1 MFKYSGM
8 DKDEMKEV
16 MKIAIKEAKE
26 EKKSTIAFSSVS
38 EDVISSYLASIDIL
52 VLVGDPPNAVEN
64 NDVSFEPF
72 QWLDTEEIDTPRAIS
87 HLEQE
92 LKKFGV
98 IFGRNNYKM
107 FDVHK
112 YDTLLSFEDE
122 KSGSVSGGTDLLIAP
137 YGIAIESVRKLS
149 CVAFEF
155 KTKEAVD
162 QKGLE
167 SFCAEAI
174 MELIATN
181 YYSNQM
187 TLVVLTDLCTNSCIL
202 LTLTMES
209 NKLAI
214 LEYSDVTLNQMAIFV
229 HSHLQQNC
237 FPIRS
242 YRLPDSNEG
251 LKESEIIMKA
261 WKKARVTDITT
272 SLEWEHFQ
280 EMLEDAPVGSKER
293 AMIIRDHFR
302 HHGLP
307 ESRYLNMFL

>member
-1 MFKYSGM
+1 
-8 DKDEMKEV
+8 MKEH
-16 MKIAIKEAKE
+16 ADE
-26 EKKSTIAFSSVS
+26 EKESNTIAFSTVS
-38 EDVISSYLASIDIL
+38 KNTIRSYLAFIKMAIL
-52 VLVGDPPNAVEN
+52 VEDPPNAVEN
-64 NDVSFEPF
+64 NVSFEPF

-98 IFGRNNYKM
+98 LFGRNNYKM

-155 KTKEAVD
+155 KTNVAVD
-162 QKGLE
+162 QKELE
-167 SFCAEAI
+167 SFYYEAV

-181 YYSNQM
+181 YHSDQM
-187 TLVVLTDLCTNSCIL
+187 TLVVLTDLCTNNCIL

-209 NKLAI
+209 DKLAI
-214 LEYSDVTLNQMAIFV
+214 LKYSDVTLNQMAIFV

>member
-1 MFKYSGM
+1 
-8 DKDEMKEV
+8 MKEH
-16 MKIAIKEAKE
+16 ADE
-26 EKKSTIAFSSVS
+26 EKESNTIAFSTVS
-38 EDVISSYLASIDIL
+38 KNTIRSYLAFIKMAIL
-52 VLVGDPPNAVEN
+52 VEDPPNAVEN
-64 NDVSFEPF
+64 NVSFEPF

-98 IFGRNNYKM
+98 LFGRNNYKM
-107 FDVHK
+107 YDVHK
-112 YDTLLSFEDE
+112 IDTLLSFQDE
-122 KSGSVSGGTDLLIAP
+122 KSGSLSGGTDLIIAP
-137 YGIAIESVRKLS
+137 YGIAMESVINLS

-155 KTKEAVD
+155 KTNVAVD
-162 QKGLE
+162 QKELE
-167 SFCAEAI
+167 SFYYEAV

-181 YYSNQM
+181 YHSDQM
-187 TLVVLTDLCTNSCIL
+187 TLVVLTDLCTNNCIL

-209 NKLAI
+209 DKLAI
-214 LEYSDVTLNQMAIFV
+214 LKYSDVTLNQMAIFV

-280 EMLEDAPVGSKER
+280 EMLEDAPIGSKER

-302 HHGLP
+302 HHGFP